1 MRLRL
6 RQKPRPARV
15 ASGVRVTEDE
25 LILAAHYRFGR
36 RLADVVGATL
46 CYQRDKRNHDRAVA
60 EAAET
65 SAVLATA
72 VRLAGDLPPD
82 LGLLELA
89 EAQSARAGRELARAA
104 DRMRGSAETFV
115 ETVGGA
121 LPDVIAAMEDH
132 AWALDRPRLLAA
144 LRERAGLAAER

>member
-1 MRLRL
+1 M
-6 RQKPRPARV
+6 K
-15 ASGVRVTEDE
+15 VTEDE

-36 RLADVVGATL
+36 RLAEVVAATMG
-46 CYQRDKRNHDRAVA
+46 YQRDKRGNDRCIA

-65 SAVLATA
+65 SAVLDTA
-72 VRLAGDLPPD
+72 RRLARQLPEE

-89 EAQSARAGRELARAA
+89 IAQDERAQRELARTA
-104 DRMRGSAETFV
+104 DRLRVSAEIFV

-121 LPDVIAAMEDH
+121 VPDVIAAMEEH

-144 LRERAGLAAER
+144 LRERAGLGVGL